1 MEGFPES
8 PCIIGTLSEDEYEY
22 NVVLLLHFSTLPG
35 NFVDGDQRVEQ
46 HFLPFFA
53 PHLTCRNIQCCYLLL
68 DVMLPRSCRDDLTA
82 DSEWEYRS
90 GRKLITTVF
99 NHVGVI
105 L

>member
-35 NFVDGDQRVEQ
+35 ISSTVINGWSSI
-46 HFLPFFA
+46 LPFFA